1 MKWHRQLAILGT
13 ASLLLGLTGCSGS
26 SANTDPI
33 SYTGTA
39 LDTVI
44 SIKIYDS
51 QDNDLLTKCQK
62 ICDDY
67 EARLSRT
74 REGSEIWQIN
84 HAEGAYT
91 EVSDD
96 TLKLI
101 QEGLHYS
108 ELSDGAFDITIGTV
122 TELWDFKSDDPQ
134 VPDAS
139 VLAEAVTHVDYH
151 NVEIDG
157 NLVRLSDPE
166 SKIDLGAIAKGFI
179 ADKLKEYL
187 KSEGVEHALID
198 LGGNVLA
205 IGDKPDG
212 SSFLIGIQKPF
223 DDRGELI
230 ASIELNNQA
239 AVTSGTYQRC
249 FEKDGDF
256 YHHIL
261 QPSDGMP
268 CNNGLN
274 SVTILTDS
282 SLTADALSTTTFL
295 LGPDKGMDLINSLDG
310 VEAVF
315 IDTDNNLTYSDNFP
329 K

>member
-26 SANTDPI
+26 SANTEPI

-44 SIKIYDS
+44 NIKIYDS
-51 QDNDLLTKCQK
+51 QDNNLLTRCQK

-101 QEGLHYS
+101 REGLHYS

-151 NVEIDG
+151 NIEIDG

-187 KSEGVEHALID
+187 KNLAKELGVSDKVKFLGYRKDVLEIYKIADLFLFPSKREGLPCSLIEAMACGLPCVASDVRGNKD
-198 LGGNVLA
+198 LLRSDNLCKSNKEEEWLRLLNKAFCEKILVN
-205 IGDKPDG
+205 
-212 SSFLIGIQKPF
+212 
-223 DDRGELI
+223 ELQDI
-230 ASIELNNQA
+230 YGVS
-239 AVTSGTYQRC
+239 
-249 FEKDGDF
+249 
-256 YHHIL
+256 HIKKNM
-261 QPSDGMP
+261 QDIY
-268 CNNGLN
+268 GLN
-274 SVTILTDS
+274 
-282 SLTADALSTTTFL
+282 
-295 LGPDKGMDLINSLDG
+295 
-310 VEAVF
+310 
-315 IDTDNNLTYSDNFP
+315 
-329 K
+329 